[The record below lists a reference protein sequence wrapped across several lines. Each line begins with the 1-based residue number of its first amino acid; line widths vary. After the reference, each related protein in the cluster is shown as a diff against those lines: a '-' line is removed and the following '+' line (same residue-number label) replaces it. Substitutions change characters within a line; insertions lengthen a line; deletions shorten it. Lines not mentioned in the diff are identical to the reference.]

1 MNPFDETF
9 LPKELQ
15 MLKAFLP
22 FLPANMQKIFA
33 IFIKW
38 TELRYTIEYFEKH
51 PPKQQSFEI
60 GNIMKCMKGILPP
73 EEQAQMEQFTDIF
86 ENMEMY
92 RDMFEGFS
100 SAFDP
105 GKKEEDT

>member
-1 MNPFDETF
+1 MTPFDEAI

-22 FLPANMQKIFA
+22 FLPANMQKMFA
-33 IFIKW
+33 IYIKW
-38 TELRYTIEYFEKH
+38 TELRCTIEYFNRNT
-51 PPKQQSFEI
+51 PVQQSPEI
-60 GNIMKCMKGILPP
+60 GNLMKCMKGILPP

-86 ENMEMY
+86 ENMDMY

-100 SAFDP
+100 SAFAPDL
-105 GKKEEDT
+105 KEDHT